1 MSTMEI
7 LAMVLIVGVALVWRM
22 SWLAARVHRATTRA
36 ERTWSVL
43 DAALMGRAQRAAEL
57 VMMRSIDP
65 ATALLVLDAAV
76 ATLEPDLCQRE
87 RERTESDL
95 SHVLDA
101 VDPMLAA
108 RPSELDMERARAS
121 MYRRLHNDAVST
133 ALALRRRH
141 TVRIFRL
148 ARRSVEPRPFEM
160 AEGTFCSLTACPLD
174 PPRWSLPYLPRPVH
188 ATERRAP
195 GAGEAGQAS

>member
-1 MSTMEI
+1 MNTVEI
-7 LAMVLIVGVALVWRM
+7 LAVIIIVGVVLVWRI
-22 SWLAARVHRATTRA
+22 SWLATRVHRATTRA

-43 DAALMGRAQRAAEL
+43 DAALVGRAQRAVEL
-57 VMMRSIDP
+57 AMMRSIDP
-65 ATALLVLDAAV
+65 ATALSVLDAAV
-76 ATLEPDLCQRE
+76 ATLDPDLCQGE
-87 RERTESDL
+87 RELTESDL

-101 VDPMLAA
+101 VDPMLSA

-160 AEGTFCSLTACPLD
+160 AEGTFCTLTACPSN
-174 PPRWSLPYLPRPVH
+174 SLEGSTSSLTTVMVR
-188 ATERRAP
+188 
-195 GAGEAGQAS
+195 EAEN

>member
-1 MSTMEI
+1 MNTLEI
-7 LAMVLIVGVALVWRM
+7 LAVIIIVGVVLVWRIR
-22 SWLAARVHRATTRA
+22 WLATRVHRATTRA

-43 DAALMGRAQRAAEL
+43 DAALVGRAQRAADL

-76 ATLEPDLCQRE
+76 ATLDPDLCQRE
-87 RERTESDL
+87 RELTESDL

-101 VDPMLAA
+101 VDPMLPA

-160 AEGTFCSLTACPLD
+160 AEGTFYTLMACPPDSLEGSTSSLTTVMV
-174 PPRWSLPYLPRPVH
+174 R
-188 ATERRAP
+188 
-195 GAGEAGQAS
+195 EAEN

>member
-1 MSTMEI
+1 MSTVEL
-7 LAMVLIVGVALVWRM
+7 LALTIIVGVLLVWRIT
-22 SWLAARVHRATTRA
+22 WLATRVQRTATRA

-43 DAALMGRAQRAAEL
+43 DAALVGRAQRAADL
-57 VMMRSIDP
+57 VMMRGVDP
-65 ATALLVLDAAV
+65 ATALLVLDAA
-76 ATLEPDLCQRE
+76 AAALEPDLCQGE

-101 VDPMLAA
+101 VDPMLPA

-141 TVRIFRL
+141 TVRMLRL

-160 AEGTFCSLTACPLD
+160 ADGCTLRAGPPGSPPASLGYVPLAGYSAE
-174 PPRWSLPYLPRPVH
+174 P
-188 ATERRAP
+188 RAP
-195 GAGEAGQAS
+195 VVGEAGNPS

>member
-1 MSTMEI
+1 MNTAEI
-7 LAMVLIVGVALVWRM
+7 LAVIIIVGVVLVWRI
-22 SWLAARVHRATTRA
+22 SWLATRVHRATTRA

-43 DAALMGRAQRAAEL
+43 DAALVGRAQRAAEL

-76 ATLEPDLCQRE
+76 ATLDPDLCQRQ
-87 RERTESDL
+87 RELTESDL

-101 VDPMLAA
+101 VDPMLPA

-141 TVRIFRL
+141 IVRIFRL

-160 AEGTFCSLTACPLD
+160 AEGTFCTLMACPPDSLEGSTSSLTAVMV
-174 PPRWSLPYLPRPVH
+174 R
-188 ATERRAP
+188 
-195 GAGEAGQAS
+195 EAEN

>member
-1 MSTMEI
+1 MEI
-7 LAMVLIVGVALVWRM
+7 MAVIIIVGVVLVWRI
-22 SWLAARVHRATTRA
+22 SWLATRVHRATTRA

-43 DAALMGRAQRAAEL
+43 DAALVGRAQRAAEL

-76 ATLEPDLCQRE
+76 ATLDPDLCQRE
-87 RERTESDL
+87 RELTESDL

-101 VDPMLAA
+101 VDPMLPA

-160 AEGTFCSLTACPLD
+160 AEGTFCTLTACPPDNLEGSTS
-174 PPRWSLPYLPRPVH
+174 SLTTVMVR
-188 ATERRAP
+188 
-195 GAGEAGQAS
+195 EAEN

>member
-1 MSTMEI
+1 MNAVEI
-7 LAMVLIVGVALVWRM
+7 LAVIIIVGVVLVWRI
-22 SWLAARVHRATTRA
+22 SWLATRVHRATTRS

-43 DAALMGRAQRAAEL
+43 DAALVGRAQRAAEL

-101 VDPMLAA
+101 VDPMLPA

-160 AEGTFCSLTACPLD
+160 AEGTFYTLTACPSD
-174 PPRWSLPYLPRPVH
+174 SLEGSTSSLTTVMVR
-188 ATERRAP
+188 
-195 GAGEAGQAS
+195 EAEN